1 VSLTRRFSV
10 ASAGVVLVTLGVA
23 GVCAYLFVR
32 ALMMEEVDRT
42 LRERIAVPASTA
54 VLFKGSSAGEKA
66 VPATKGDKVDAFE
79 LRLPDAVPIVEPVSD
94 WLIGVADLREG
105 SKNTT
110 GLITPLDAKVR
121 AVAEGS
127 LADDIRTMSIEGAS
141 YRIATSRFVPDVVLQ
156 TARPLAETERVLSRL
171 VWILVGIALAAALV
185 AGLAGRIV
193 ARAVLAPVRQLA
205 AAAQHV
211 AATRDLR
218 RRVPDE
224 GAGEL
229 AQLAKTFNTMLA
241 ALDDSQRAQRQLV
254 IDASHE
260 LRTPVASARTNL
272 EVLRHGRLSD
282 EERDTVIDDVVA
294 QLDEL
299 GTTIADV
306 VELARSEAEPPVSQE
321 VRLDELVRET
331 VDRVQVHAGGRCLQ
345 VNAAPCV
352 VHAPPDRL
360 GRAVRNLLDNAL
372 KWGPLGKP
380 IEVEVAAGELRVRD
394 HGPGVAPEHLP
405 HVFDR
410 FWRAPSAR
418 SLPGSGLG
426 LAIVSQVAS
435 ELGGSVTLEPAAGGG
450 TLARL
455 SLPWR
460 EVEAAAAVDQ
470 APVSS

>member
-1 VSLTRRFSV
+1 
-10 ASAGVVLVTLGVA
+10 
-23 GVCAYLFVR
+23 
-32 ALMMEEVDRT
+32 
-42 LRERIAVPASTA
+42 
-54 VLFKGSSAGEKA
+54 
-66 VPATKGDKVDAFE
+66 
-79 LRLPDAVPIVEPVSD
+79 
-94 WLIGVADLREG
+94 
-105 SKNTT
+105 
-110 GLITPLDAKVR
+110 
-121 AVAEGS
+121 
-127 LADDIRTMSIEGAS
+127 
-141 YRIATSRFVPDVVLQ
+141 
-156 TARPLAETERVLSRL
+156 
-171 VWILVGIALAAALV
+171 
-185 AGLAGRIV
+185 V
-193 ARAVLAPVRQLA
+193 ARAVLAPVRHLA